1 MEIRGRNTAKCM
13 WASSHLSTP
22 QVLKSLVVC
31 HCQKLA
37 LTVNVASFL
46 LKQLLE
52 EVENDSSYLLFKI
65 LFLYLKIGEIF

>member
-1 MEIRGRNTAKCM
+1 M
-13 WASSHLSTP
+13 WSSSHLLTP

-31 HCQKLA
+31 HCQKLVF
-37 LTVNVASFL
+37 TVNVASFL

-65 LFLYLKIGEIF
+65 LFLYLKIGEIS